1 MDENANEFELQWI
14 YAQYE
19 DGIPVSEIAAELGKA
34 ESYVYA
40 QMRKKPEKYED
51 VKRIREEKYNL
62 TLRRVRGLADKITM
76 EYLERLDRKLND
88 PAILDEEKD
97 KLYAEI
103 DKVQRIGK
111 QYAERV
117 QLAEGKC
124 TQNVGVKNAGGL
136 PFNVVITK
144 TYGRPED
151 DPEYDG
157 ERDGSE

>member
-1 MDENANEFELQWI
+1 MDESPKEFELQWI

-19 DGIPVSEIAAELGKA
+19 DGRSVSEIAAELGKA

-76 EYLERLDRKLND
+76 EYLERLDCKLND
-88 PAILDEEKD
+88 SAISDEEKD

-111 QYAERV
+111 QYADRV
-117 QLAEGKC
+117 QLAEGKA
-124 TQNVGVKNAGGL
+124 TQNIGMNNAGGL

-151 DPEYDG
+151 DPEFDG

>member
-1 MDENANEFELQWI
+1 MDENSSDFELQWI
-14 YAQYE
+14 YAEYE
-19 DGIPVSEIAAELGKA
+19 DGRPVSEIAAELGKA

-76 EYLERLDRKLND
+76 EYLERLDSKLND
-88 PAILDEEKD
+88 PNISDEDKD

-111 QYAERV
+111 QYADRV
-117 QLAEGKC
+117 QLAEGKA
-124 TQNVGVKNAGGL
+124 TQTIGVKNAGGL

-151 DPEYDG
+151 DPEFDG